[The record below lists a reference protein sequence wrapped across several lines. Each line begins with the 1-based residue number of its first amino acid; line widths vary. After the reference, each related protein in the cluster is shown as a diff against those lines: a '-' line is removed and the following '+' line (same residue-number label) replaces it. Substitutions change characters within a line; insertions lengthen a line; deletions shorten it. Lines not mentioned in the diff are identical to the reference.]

1 MFHKNIEHVVQERLK
16 GESTESKGKKL
27 IFDPEISLEELKRH
41 INKLK
46 LNKSPVPDG
55 IPSEIIKS
63 STDELIL
70 VILKIMNKIKSLSI
84 YPAIWSTGLTSLIF
98 KDGDEE
104 NPNNYRAINVGNTL
118 SKVFISIINER
129 VNKMVLGNKLIGDY
143 QIGFKKEARPADHI
157 FVLKSAIDKYLGN
170 GKKMYACFVDY
181 QKAFDN
187 IWREGLYYKMIT
199 AGISTSII
207 KLIRDMYNKNNQCL
221 KLNGWVTGQFPSI
234 KGVKQGCVLSP
245 ILFNI
250 FLNDLPTYFNKACKP
265 IIINN
270 EHINCLMYA
279 DDVLLLS
286 ESKEGL
292 SECLNQLYAYNKKWC
307 LTINKRKTK
316 VITFQVSGK
325 TKKLNIKYNNTLL
338 EETNEYKYLGTIKT
352 GNFKQNNIFLK
363 KKGMRASFS
372 LINGLGTNIKLSSL

>member
-1 MFHKNIEHVVQERLK
+1 
-16 GESTESKGKKL
+16 
-27 IFDPEISLEELKRH
+27 
-41 INKLK
+41 
-46 LNKSPVPDG
+46 
-55 IPSEIIKS
+55 
-63 STDELIL
+63 
-70 VILKIMNKIKSLSI
+70 MNKIKSLSI

-129 VNKMVLGNKLIGDY
+129 FNKMVLENKLIGDY
-143 QIGFKKEARPADHI
+143 QIGFKKDARPADHI

-221 KLNGWVTGQFPSI
+221 KMNGWVTGQFPSI

-250 FLNDLPTYFNKACKP
+250 FINDLPTYFNKACKP

-292 SECLNQLYAYNKKWC
+292 SECLNKLYAYNKKWC

-316 VITFQVSGK
+316 VITFQKSGK

-338 EETNEYKYLGTIKT
+338 EETNEYKYLGTIINKT

-363 KKGMRASFS
+363 KKGMSTSFS
-372 LINGLGTNIKLSSL
+372 LINGLGTNIKLSSLMNIFEKVVEPILLYNCEITQAFIPKNWTYYLKIIYGSRMIE